1 MSGVIPARLCREIR
15 QRANQ
20 TRSFSESETL
30 DDAWLF
36 DFKTE
41 TFSPASML
49 SSGKT
54 IYHSSHSLPSDITQ
68 IA

>member
-1 MSGVIPARLCREIR
+1 MSGVIPARICQEIR

-30 DDAWLF
+30 DDACPF

-41 TFSPASML
+41 FFNRSRLL

-54 IYHSSHSLPSDITQ
+54 LYHSINDLPSDITQ